1 MRLSQI
7 VDTIISELFQEC
19 GNIITLHPA
28 QRERVITS
36 IAYRLKS
43 VMSANSESK
52 APPWVRIDTDVY
64 QRMVQHIQST
74 MVKVEEGNEG
84 YIEISCRDC
93 GAYYAG
99 YNSAFKDH
107 VELIPGFQHKE
118 GCLSLLLTME
128 EI

>member
-1 MRLSQI
+1 MRLSKI
-7 VDTIISELFQEC
+7 VDTVISELFQEC

-28 QRERVITS
+28 QRERVVTS

-43 VMSANSESK
+43 VMSTDNESK

-74 MVKVEEGNEG
+74 IVTVTEG
-84 YIEISCRDC
+84 YEGHIEVSCRDC

-99 YNSAFKDH
+99 HHAN
-107 VELIPGFQHKE
+107 LIPDFKHKE
-118 GCLSLLLTME
+118 GCLSLLLTTE

>member
-19 GNIITLHPA
+19 GNIITLHPV
-28 QRERVITS
+28 QRERVVTS

-43 VMSANSESK
+43 VMSADSESK

-64 QRMVQHIQST
+64 QRIVQHISAT
-74 MVKVEEGNEG
+74 MIKVEEGNEG
-84 YIEISCRDC
+84 YIKATCRDC
-93 GAYYAG
+93 GASYSGHHA
-99 YNSAFKDH
+99 N
-107 VELIPGFQHKE
+107 LIPGFQHNE
-118 GCLSLLLTME
+118 GCLSLLLTTE